1 MLSIRQIQ
9 KKYCSTAITITIATA
24 VFFIL
29 ADHEPVGKGLIL
41 GTFFSI
47 INFIL
52 IGEAI
57 PMKIG
62 ASQKK
67 IKLISFGSISFRYLI
82 LAVPIIMGIKLDN
95 FNMIAVVSGI
105 FSVQLVILADHLIQ
119 YHFTQKT
126 G

>member
-1 MLSIRQIQ
+1 METIRQTQ
-9 KKYCSTAITITIATA
+9 KKYCSIAIIIAIGMA

-29 ADHEPVGKGLIL
+29 SGHKPLGKGLML
-41 GTFFSI
+41 GTIFSI

-52 IGEAI
+52 IGETV

-62 ASQKK
+62 ASRKK
-67 IKLISFGSISFRYLI
+67 TRLISLGSIFLRYIL
-82 LAVPIIMGIKLDN
+82 LAVPLVLGIKLDQ

-119 YHFTQKT
+119 YRLRQKT